1 MVRLPHPHLIALRTA
16 ATVVLSCL
24 VAQAGWASAFL
35 GGDIGYR
42 AYHRVGAIVTLT
54 ACLVSAAVYVILRRS
69 AGPVNLTL
77 AVLVALGAVVQY
89 ALGEAMVTAQHIFLG
104 VLLGMLG
111 TALTSWTYR
120 HALPTAA
127 LDDDGMR
134 SPRAF

>member
-35 GGDIGYR
+35 GGDTGYR
-42 AYHRVGAIVTLT
+42 AHHRVGAIVTLT

-134 SPRAF
+134 SPSAF